1 MTTLCGGVS
10 LMTTSNSSFFHNQT
24 TQNRTAECTT
34 KMIDSSK
41 LTEATCTSISGHMT
55 TWLPSSTRQLSSSE
69 SPIQS
74 VYDAIETYI
83 SNSYTSNSIV
93 GVSYIPVVE
102 EQQEVSNEVVIT
114 GSKTTDSRASSVSTL
129 QEGSSWELLPGAG
142 LLAVI
147 VSLLALVGLVHII
160 KKKRSNSDDDISP
173 TIAAIEPEISAELS
187 SQPPTPNKGSG
198 GLPRCLSDT
207 EDEDNL
213 SVVTEEYPT
222 QDYTK
227 DEYIKRMPTYGS
239 AWGDRTAT
247 GFGSLFGGRIGS
259 GFSTLFGGGEKSSE
273 VVDVANVYDDDDLPS
288 EMGEEIE
295 L

>member
-1 MTTLCGGVS
+1 MV
-10 LMTTSNSSFFHNQT
+10 
-24 TQNRTAECTT
+24 
-34 KMIDSSK
+34 DSSK

-55 TWLPSSTRQLSSSE
+55 TWLPSSTTRQLSSSE
-69 SPIQS
+69 STIQS

-102 EQQEVSNEVVIT
+102 EQQQEVSNEVVIT
-114 GSKTTDSRASSVSTL
+114 GSKTTDSRESSVSTL

-160 KKKRSNSDDDISP
+160 KKKRSNSNDNDISP

-213 SVVTEEYPT
+213 SVATEVYPA

-259 GFSTLFGGGEKSSE
+259 GFSTLFSGGGEKMNE
-273 VVDVANVYDDDDLPS
+273 VVDVANVNDDDDLPS